1 MIRAILSLLTLIAGI
16 IWNIPAVAI
25 IIIILFIIQAEFLDK
40 TTKA

>member
-1 MIRAILSLLTLIAGI
+1 MMRAILCLFTIVAGI
-16 IWNIPAVAI
+16 IWSVPMVAI